1 MKFKTTQ
8 AWNRYQG
15 LQMRGE
21 AFQAIRM
28 ESILEEQDCMETYPC
43 LYLEPEGRRVF
54 TWEWMAEQ
62 GIEGSGDSIYDQLQA
77 VLDAEGMTHL
87 EHWWL
92 LRPGM
97 GSALVRWDAPL
108 QTYLGN
114 WPHKGTLNLRGST
127 FTQDKFTN
135 INFRDVD
142 MRGSA
147 LVQCTF
153 IDCDLRGLRL
163 FSETPCHVERC
174 FFQRCWLPRE
184 FESAFD
190 PMLFQ
195 RPGLTLHRDKDQA
208 FLMPGAST
216 R

>member
-1 MKFKTTQ
+1 MLKTAHEQ
-8 AWNRYQG
+8 RRYDA
-15 LQMRGE
+15 LAKRGE

-28 ESILEEQDCMETYPC
+28 ESILEEQDYFETYPC

-62 GIEGSGDSIYDQLQA
+62 GIEGSEDSIYDQLQA
-77 VLDAEGMTHL
+77 VLDAEGMTHQ
-87 EHWWL
+87 EHWTL

-127 FTQDKFTN
+127 FTQDRFTN
-135 INFRDVD
+135 INFLDVD

-147 LVQCTF
+147 LVQCSF
-153 IDCDLRGLRL
+153 KDCDLRGLRL
-163 FSETPCHVERC
+163 FSETPCLVERC
-174 FFQRCWLPRE
+174 FFQNCWLPRE
-184 FESAFD
+184 FEHCFD

-195 RPGLTLHRDKDQA
+195 RGGNVLSPGNDQP